1 MRKFEFLI
9 FKNAQKTAA
18 PLNIRAECAD
28 RDSRLKVMCA
38 YTSKSITHP
47 K

>member
-28 RDSRLKVMCA
+28 RDSNPGLGVGNA
-38 YTSKSITHP
+38 
-47 K
+47 

>member
-1 MRKFEFLI
+1 LI

-28 RDSRLKVMCA
+28 RDFRLNVRVSYMKLIF
-38 YTSKSITHP
+38 S
-47 K
+47 